1 MADKPAQRV
10 NFREEFLM
18 SMLKS
23 LSSAVSGLKAQ
34 QTAMDTIGNNIAN
47 VNTSAFRSS
56 TTNFEDLFYNTLSG
70 ATEETDPSQV
80 GYGTQVSSVT
90 KNMTS
95 GGATTTDAAWNLY
108 IDGEGYFAVSTDST
122 ANTESSTNSADYYTR
137 VGDFTFDSN
146 GYLVDSNGNYVE
158 GTSDDGTILSPLKLI
173 GSYLT
178 TSTTSTDD
186 DDNTTTTY
194 SSTAI
199 DDDVY
204 SDITD
209 ITFNSD
215 GTITAVYDG
224 TSYTITAGDDS
235 DADDTP
241 DDYLKVALCT
251 FVNEGGL
258 SSVGNNYYEATAASG
273 NAAYTTAGTDNTTSL
288 ESSALESSNVDLA
301 TEFTNMIISQR
312 GFQANARVITTS
324 DTMLEELVDLKRS

>member
-1 MADKPAQRV
+1 
-10 NFREEFLM
+10 M

-34 QTAMDTIGNNIAN
+34 QTAMDVIGNNVAN
-47 VNTSAFRSS
+47 VNTTAFRSS

-95 GGATTTDAAWNLY
+95 GGATTTDDAWDVY

-122 ANTESSTNSADYYTR
+122 ANTDSTKNSADYYTR

-146 GYLVDSNGNYVE
+146 GYLVDSNGNYVL
-158 GTSDDGTILSPLKLI
+158 GTSDDGKILSPLKLI
-173 GSYLT
+173 GNYLT
-178 TSTTSTDD
+178 TSTTSTSSGT
-186 DDNTTTTY
+186 TTTTY
-194 SSTAI
+194 SSTEI
-199 DDDVY
+199 DEDVY
-204 SDITD
+204 ADITD
-209 ITFNSD
+209 IAFKSD
-215 GTITAVYDG
+215 GSITATYDG
-224 TSYTITAGDDS
+224 TTYTITATDGSGTDE
-235 DADDTP
+235 P
-241 DDYLKVALCT
+241 DDYLKVAIAN
-251 FVNEGGL
+251 FVNDGGL
-258 SSVGNNYYEATAASG
+258 SSVGDNYYQATAASG

-288 ESSALESSNVDLA
+288 ETSALESSNVDLA